1 MGLLIAQN
9 SLQGI
14 RGADA
19 VLQVGM
25 QAVLAS
31 PDRIII
37 SPLKD
42 WDAERRSWG
51 RIRRPELV
59 VLLGSLQG
67 KVEPSGELLQDC
79 LRPKKELLGAQV
91 VETLC

>member
-1 MGLLIAQN
+1 
-9 SLQGI
+9 
-14 RGADA
+14 
-19 VLQVGM
+19 M

-37 SPLKD
+37 RPLKD
-42 WDAERRSWG
+42 GDAERRSRG
-51 RIRRPELV
+51 RIGSPELE

-67 KVEPSGELLQDC
+67 KVEPSGELLQEC